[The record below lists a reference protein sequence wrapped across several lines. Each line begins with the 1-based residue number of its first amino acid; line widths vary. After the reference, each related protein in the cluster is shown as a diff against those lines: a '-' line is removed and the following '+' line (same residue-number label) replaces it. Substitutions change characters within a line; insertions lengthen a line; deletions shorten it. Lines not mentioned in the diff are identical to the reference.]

1 MAYGFYV
8 GRTKSGVPSYR
19 HCSSHES
26 ETNSGMSERSESLSD
41 VLAALGK
48 KSGITPGFRDGGLI
62 RGPGTG
68 ISDSIPRDIRKGSF
82 ILPADST
89 RFFGVQ
95 ALAKLGRRPRG
106 LSHEDFGL
114 TPEAVF
120 HMGWKVLNAM
130 RVLTHTPAAVQQLRR
145 GRRGFE
151 GGTEVDPLASHNVVR
166 EGNSYSG
173 DNVAGNV
180 TINNAPAGGTFSSV
194 PGSAHASEPASSGDE
209 DTSSGAGGTYGSDLP
224 ARHNV
229 VRQGNSY
236 SGDNI
241 SGNVSIND
249 SPAHGT
255 FSVVPAQRPSS
266 PAPAGNRMTSSGT
279 QQSGASD
286 LQGSGWGAAIP
297 NPATQGQALNSFM
310 KPVRLPNGSMGY
322 TVAQMSAVAG
332 QSGGGSSGSARK
344 NSAGTPNPATQTGNG
359 LGASGAQPSAT
370 DDLQGSG
377 WEHAIPNPATQGQAF
392 GSFLKPVRL
401 PNGSQGYTA
410 SQMKLAAS
418 QAGQ

>member
-1 MAYGFYV
+1 MFYNY
-8 GRTKSGVPSYR
+8 S
-19 HCSSHES
+19 
-26 ETNSGMSERSESLSD
+26 
-41 VLAALGK
+41 
-48 KSGITPGFRDGGLI
+48 IQPGFRDGGLI

-68 ISDSIPRDIRKGSF
+68 ISDSIPRDIQKGSF

-89 RFFGVQ
+89 RFFGAQ
-95 ALAKLGRRPRG
+95 SLAKLGRRPRG

-145 GRRGFE
+145 GRKGFE

-173 DNVAGNV
+173 DNVAGKV

-194 PGSAHASEPASSGDE
+194 PGSAHASEASSSADE
-209 DTSSGAGGTYGSDLP
+209 DTSSGTGGTYGSYLP

-255 FSVVPAQRPSS
+255 FSVVPAQ
-266 PAPAGNRMTSSGT
+266 PASARSLTSSGT
-279 QQSGASD
+279 QQSGSPD

-310 KPVRLPNGSMGY
+310 KPVRLPNGSTGY
-322 TVAQMSAVAG
+322 TVAQMSAAAG
-332 QSGGGSSGSARK
+332 QAGSGPSAFAQNKSAGLANPVTQTDIGRSASGTQQSGSS
-344 NSAGTPNPATQTGNG
+344 
-359 LGASGAQPSAT
+359 
-370 DDLQGSG
+370 DLQGSG
-377 WEHAIPNPATQGQAF
+377 WGAAIPNPATQGQEF
-392 GSFLKPVRL
+392 NSFLKPVRL

-410 SQMKLAAS
+410 SQMALAAR
-418 QAGQ
+418 QANS